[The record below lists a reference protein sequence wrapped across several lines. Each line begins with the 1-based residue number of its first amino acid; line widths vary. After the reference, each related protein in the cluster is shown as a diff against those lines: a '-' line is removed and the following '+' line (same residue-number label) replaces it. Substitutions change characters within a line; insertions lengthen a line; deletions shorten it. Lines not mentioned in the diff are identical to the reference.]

1 MGRCR
6 GYGSIN
12 RSEVSISIT
21 DLSETFATLH
31 QALAEDLLA
40 RIRSGQATAAEL
52 NVARQMLK
60 DNGIEAVPVKDSG
73 LEGLAKILPF
83 DDTQKYGT

>member
-1 MGRCR
+1 M
-6 GYGSIN
+6 
-12 RSEVSISIT
+12 SELN
-21 DLSETFATLH
+21 DLFSQLH
-31 QALAEDLLA
+31 KELVQDLLT

-60 DNGIEAVPVKDSG
+60 DNGIEAIPVKDSG

-83 DDTQKYGT
+83 TADDMKQYGS

>member
-1 MGRCR
+1 
-6 GYGSIN
+6 
-12 RSEVSISIT
+12 
-21 DLSETFATLH
+21 
-31 QALAEDLLA
+31 
-40 RIRSGQATAAEL
+40 
-52 NVARQMLK
+52 MLK

>member
-1 MGRCR
+1 M
-6 GYGSIN
+6 
-12 RSEVSISIT
+12 T

-73 LEGLAKILPF
+73 LEGLAKIPPF